1 MLHLASFIAAI
12 NGNATSAALIFNVFC
27 KNGAHTDDPSDP
39 CADVAGQ
46 PAVLGFTLRV
56 SPDGLL
62 PYVMN
67 VNLEGLTCASVSVR
81 ASVTCTLEVPL
92 PAYRRT
98 GFSLVTRYADHTNS
112 TAYAY
117 PTRFAPRP
125 AMTTELLGK
134 VMNIPTAYRRG
145 SNETNSQVCVWERGA
160 TTGRVCVLTLPIVY
174 FLPVLQAIVSFEK
187 QYYSLT
193 DLRVI
198 TMQRV

>member
-145 SNETNSQVCVWERGA
+145 SNETNSQVCGERRCNHWAGVCA
-160 TTGRVCVLTLPIVY
+160 DATNRIFLACTTGHCEL
-174 FLPVLQAIVSFEK
+174 
-187 QYYSLT
+187 
-193 DLRVI
+193 
-198 TMQRV
+198 